1 MLWKFSLGFI
11 VFLALVAVGLAF
23 YGASLEPERSTVE
36 RVLPD
41 GQFPR

>member
-1 MLWKFSLGFI
+1 MVWKFSLGFI
-11 VFLALVAVGLAF
+11 LFLVLGAVGLAI

-41 GQFPR
+41 NQFPR